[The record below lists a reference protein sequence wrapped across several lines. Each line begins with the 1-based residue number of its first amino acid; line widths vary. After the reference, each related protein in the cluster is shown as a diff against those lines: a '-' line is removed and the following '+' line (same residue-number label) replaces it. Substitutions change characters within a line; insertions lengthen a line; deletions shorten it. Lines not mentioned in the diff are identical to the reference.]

1 MIDLIIFSLIL
12 KKLLMKCIGIYDVK
26 LVCSVVMDKILKNV
40 ILLDIYCIVIYE
52 VVMIFCVVVSRDV
65 GGVIGVIFDDCYCF
79 F

>member
-26 LVCSVVMDKILKNV
+26 LLKNV

>member
-65 GGVIGVIFDDCYCF
+65 GGVIGVIFYDCYCF